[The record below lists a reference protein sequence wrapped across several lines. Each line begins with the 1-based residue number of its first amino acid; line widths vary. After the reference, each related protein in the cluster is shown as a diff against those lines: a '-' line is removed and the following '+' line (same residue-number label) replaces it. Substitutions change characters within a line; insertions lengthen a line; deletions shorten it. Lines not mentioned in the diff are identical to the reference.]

1 MSSFS
6 IQNHWNNNLFFRIW
20 VISWKISRI
29 YFAFLAYMYNS
40 CPIIFLEFFPIILV
54 WWKIYFFPVIFIKS
68 LTLFLFAA
76 FFLFLHDLTPLLQHI
91 KSLLSFY
98 RYYLLLL
105 FCFFFIWENL
115 NMIHQASD
123 LFYGI
128 YNEINEH
135 NRRQTYYL
143 SLIPNYFDIYL

>member
-1 MSSFS
+1 MSYFLKDKQDIFCLFS
-6 IQNHWNNNLFFRIW
+6 IHVEQLSYYFSRIFSNHLSLMENLFL
-20 VISWKISRI
+20 SSYI
-29 YFAFLAYMYNS
+29 YKKFNS
-40 CPIIFLEFFPIILV
+40 V
-54 WWKIYFFPVIFIKS
+54 FICS
-68 LTLFLFAA
+68 

-115 NMIHQASD
+115 NLIHQASD

-128 YNEINEH
+128 YNKINEH